1 MNDVQLPPGVVIPKT
16 ASVPKGQASPDAI
29 PAAVRFHLMRC
40 TVANEQKVS
49 ADKQTFFKSSMELQW
64 SCYQYF
70 EWCEQ
75 NPLYKLDT
83 RFSAQHG
90 RFYQAHVPQR
100 RIFTEQALCIF
111 LGISVYTW
119 KAYAKNPDFK
129 NVVNHVNDI
138 MYHQKLEGAA
148 VDHFNASIMTRHLGL
163 ADKQEV
169 AVAGQEQEQITEEMS
184 PEEAAEIYAKEREV
198 K

>member
-1 MNDVQLPPGVVIPKT
+1 MSVVQLPPGVEIPQT
-16 ASVPKGQASPDAI
+16 APVPKGEASPDAI

-40 TVANEQKVS
+40 TLAHEQNVS
-49 ADKQTFFKSSMELQW
+49 ANKQTFFKSAAELQW
-64 SCYQYF
+64 SAYQYF

-111 LGISVYTW
+111 LGISVGTW
-119 KAYAKNPDFK
+119 RAYGKDPDLKNTVD
-129 NVVNHVNDI
+129 HVNDV

-169 AVAGQEQEQITEEMS
+169 AVAGQEQEPITHDMS
-184 PEEAAEIYAKEREV
+184 PEEAAEIYAKEREA